1 MNATMS
7 ANSVKIDNA
16 INPTVL
22 DISVSEI
29 TIPENRARSLDAVWV
44 EALAK
49 IIEAQGLT
57 NAVTLRE
64 ENGKHVLVTGLH
76 RLAAFKKLNRE
87 TIPARLS
94 TASNDDEAMLEE
106 VMENLGRNELNA
118 LDRCHHLYELKTVYE
133 RLHPE
138 AKNGGDRGNQYTGGK
153 SGRTQNFR
161 SGTPDN
167 DGKIKVQNLQLD
179 FEQEIF
185 AFSLDAAEKTGLSRR
200 TIEYAVAIWKGLSV
214 ASRHRLEGTWIAK
227 HQGNLKALAEQTPV
241 TQEQVLDLMLAEPAQ
256 ANSVS
261 DALIIINNGRLPN
274 GQEKHFQAL
283 TNKLSRLSDD
293 DLDIVLS
300 AQADR
305 VIAWAKKTGR
315 I

>member
-1 MNATMS
+1 MNAPMS
-7 ANSVKIDNA
+7 ANSIKIDNA

-22 DISVSEI
+22 EINVAKI

-49 IIEAQGLT
+49 IIEAQGLI
-57 NAVTLRE
+57 NAITLRE
-64 ENGKHVLVTGLH
+64 ENGKHVLVSGLH
-76 RLAAFKKLNRE
+76 RLTAFKVLGRE
-87 TIPARLS
+87 TIPARIS
-94 TASNDDEAMLEE
+94 TASNDDVAKLEE

-153 SGRTQNFR
+153 SGRTKNLR
-161 SGTPDN
+161 SATPDN
-167 DGKIKVQNLQLD
+167 GKIKVQNLQLD
-179 FEQEIF
+179 FAHEIF

-227 HQGNLKALAEQTPV
+227 HQGNLKALSEQTPV
-241 TQEQVLDLMLAEPAQ
+241 IQEQVLDLMLAEPAQ

-261 DALIIINNGRLPN
+261 DALIVINNGRLPN